1 MDSRSP
7 TAFCTD
13 LKRRVL
19 ECQKFAVPL
28 TLVLLDIDDF
38 KPLVDNLGTSARE
51 LVVNTMSEFLTMS
64 LHDIDVV
71 SHYGDGHFAIMM
83 PGTEL
88 AGAIKMADRLRS
100 VISSCALPVRGD
112 ELRFTIS
119 LGLAQAQTSDDPR
132 SLVKRADAALL
143 RSKEAGGNCVHQHTG
158 ERCEADHA
166 AGPGRRLSAASL
178 NVAGQCSA
186 LLAIAYRF

>member
-1 MDSRSP
+1 M
-7 TAFCTD
+7 
-13 LKRRVL
+13 L

-88 AGAIKMADRLRS
+88 TGAIKMADRLRS
-100 VISSCALPVRGD
+100 VISSCALPVRG
-112 ELRFTIS
+112 EQLRFTIS
-119 LGLAQAQTSDDPR
+119 LGLAQAQSSDDPR

-143 RSKEAGGNCVHQHTG
+143 ASKEAGGNCVHQHTG
-158 ERCEADHA
+158 ERCEPTAQLA
-166 AGPGRRLSAASL
+166 AVS
-178 NVAGQCSA
+178 
-186 LLAIAYRF
+186 

>member
-1 MDSRSP
+1 MPVDREGDGFAQP
-7 TAFCTD
+7 DRLLHRLEAARD
-13 LKRRVL
+13 GVPEVRR
-19 ECQKFAVPL
+19 PL

-51 LVVNTMSEFLTMS
+51 LVVTTMSEFLTMS

-88 AGAIKMADRLRS
+88 TGAIKMADRLRS
-100 VISSCALPVRGD
+100 VISSCSLPVRG
-112 ELRFTIS
+112 EQLRFTIS

-132 SLVKRADAALL
+132 SLVQRADAALWP
-143 RSKEAGGNCVHQHTG
+143 RKGPAATASTAQRQK
-158 ERCEADHA
+158 RCEPTIPLA
-166 AGPGRRLSAASL
+166 AVG
-178 NVAGQCSA
+178 
-186 LLAIAYRF
+186 